1 MTLILAG
8 DIGGTNTRLRLEQ
21 QVPEKWIT
29 LETRSYPSREFHHL
43 TPIIQKFLA
52 ECGHGSLQAACLAI
66 AGPVKDDR
74 VHVTNLDWT
83 LDARQMEQDLDI
95 PTIHLINDFEAVG
108 HGIQALQPEDMVV
121 LQDQPAI
128 PEAPRAVLGAG
139 TGLGEA
145 LLFWNGSQYQV
156 LPTEGGHTDFA
167 PRTDLEIRLL
177 NYLRDRH
184 DRVSVERVVSGQG
197 IQAIYEYLRDAGIVP
212 ESPEVAAQINDPTTD
227 NSSVISQYALSGQD
241 TLCEKTLE
249 LFVAAYGAEA
259 GNLALKSLPR
269 GGLYLAGGV
278 ADKILPK
285 MQDGSFIRNFQ
296 DKGRMKPILESLRVS
311 LILDRAG
318 VALKGAAQ
326 VARGLSS

>member
-21 QVPEKWIT
+21 QASEGWIT
-29 LETRSYPSREFHHL
+29 LETSSYPSREFNHL

-52 ECGHGSLQAACLAI
+52 ECGHGTPQAACLAI
-66 AGPVKDDR
+66 AGPVENDR

-83 LDARQMEQDLDI
+83 LDARQMEQDLSI

-108 HGIQALQPEDMVV
+108 HGIQSLHPEDMVV

-128 PEAPRAVLGAG
+128 PDAPRAVLGAG

-156 LPTEGGHTDFA
+156 LPTEGGHADFA
-167 PRTDLEIRLL
+167 PRTDLEIGLL

-184 DRVSVERVVSGQG
+184 ERVSVERVVSGQG
-197 IQAIYEYLRDAGIVP
+197 IQAIYEYLRDTGILP
-212 ESPEVAAQINDPTTD
+212 ESPEVAAQINDPRTD
-227 NSSVISQYALSGQD
+227 NSSVISQYAQAGQD
-241 TLCEKTLE
+241 ALCKKTLD

-285 MQDGSFIRNFQ
+285 MQDGLFIKNFR
-296 DKGRMKPILESLRVS
+296 DKGRMKPLLETLRVS
-311 LILDRAG
+311 LILDQAG
-318 VALKGAAQ
+318 VALKGAAR
-326 VARGLSS
+326 VARDLAH